1 MVQLAGPVNIDSET
15 GTYEGVRA
23 KETTVAVTRKPM
35 TIGGKKVPVSTV
47 LDPDFVSKLPRTN
60 KQALVDGGYI
70 ELMPAS
76 LELVKG

>member
-1 MVQLAGPVNIDSET
+1 MVQINPLNIDSATGGYSGTKAVET
-15 GTYEGVRA
+15 VCA
-23 KETTVAVTRKPM
+23 ITRKPM

-70 ELMPAS
+70 ELMPVS